1 MLFVR
6 DIWDEAKKIFGHCK
20 EPKLF
25 EWISDAVELL
35 ANKGEVDPLVGFVD
49 LCVNGQCVTLPREV
63 ETPLA
68 VNIGGHPALGHDQLF
83 SFHLNGPGDFNRTCE
98 YSWFDVGNFPTYR
111 DLACPAKLIAFL
123 DNQDDEGV
131 ELWVFGFD
139 DQNRPLRTEVNGVVR
154 DGLLVP
160 TVFGYALPDS
170 NAQTVSRITGVVKGR
185 SVGNV
190 RLSSFD
196 NSTSTG
202 TLLGVYEP
210 DETVPQYRRLRLARA
225 CSWVR
230 IHYRKR
236 TARVYSVNDRI
247 LLHSR
252 MALILALRALKF
264 YDDADLANGNAYEA
278 NATRLLTEKESTLTG
293 PVGNPLQVI
302 DRNTSISDKRDY
314 LD

>member
-1 MLFVR
+1 MLIVN
-6 DIWDEAKKIFGHCK
+6 DIWEEAQKIFGHCD

-25 EWISDAVELL
+25 NQISDSIELL
-35 ANKGEVDPLVGFVD
+35 ANKGEVDPLIGYVD
-49 LCVNGQCVTLPREV
+49 LCVTGQCVTLPREV

-68 VNIGGHPALGHDQLF
+68 ANIGGRPALGHDALF
-83 SFHLNGPGDFNRTCE
+83 SFHLNGPGDFNRTCDF
-98 YSWFDVGNFPTYR
+98 SWFDVGNFPTYR
-111 DLACPAKLIAFL
+111 DLACPAKLIAFI
-123 DNQDDEGV
+123 DSEEDAGV

-139 DQNRPLRTEVNGVVR
+139 NENRPLRTEVNGVWR

-160 TVFGYALPDS
+160 TVFGYALPDA
-170 NAQTVSRITGVVKGR
+170 NAQTVSRISGVVKGR
-185 SVGNV
+185 SVANI

-210 DETVPQYRRLRLARA
+210 DETIPQYRRIRLARA

-230 IHYRKR
+230 LHYRRR

-252 MALILALRALKF
+252 LALLLAMRAVKF
-264 YDDADLANGNAYEA
+264 YDDADLPNGNAYEA
-278 NATRLLTEKESTLTG
+278 NATRVLTEKESVLTG
-293 PVGNPLQVI
+293 VTGNPLQVI
-302 DRNTSISDKRDY
+302 DRNCSISDKKDY